1 MLTKTTKGY
10 SLGVYEGIPSKLDS
24 GRKITVTE
32 TRAALCRINGLSQI
46 EAARAMNCS
55 KGNIAQMWQSIFF
68 KTNTSNALTAVLK
81 LIDLGVIKHLVIFLL
96 IAGGLASE
104 VSNTDNSRPF
114 RSKQT
119 RLRNKRSN
127 RLAIFDNNLITLVGL
142 TAAELY
148 SESDLGAMS

>member
-1 MLTKTTKGY
+1 MITKTTQGY
-10 SLGVYEGIPSKLDS
+10 SLGSYEGIPSKLDS

-32 TRAALCRINGLSQI
+32 TRAALCRINGLSQNQAS
-46 EAARAMNCS
+46 ELMSCS
-55 KGNIAQMWQSIFF
+55 KSNIAQMWQSIFF
-68 KTNTSNALTAVLK
+68 KTDTSDALTAVIK
-81 LIDLGVIKHLVIFLL
+81 LIDLGIIKHLVIVLL
-96 IAGGLASE
+96 IAGGLAPE
-104 VSNTDNSRPF
+104 ASNTDNNRPF

-127 RLAIFDNNLITLVGL
+127 RLAVFDNNLITLVGL